1 MRTKMKSDP
10 ILVDIYYKEEGG
22 GVSGGLSNIVPFLG
36 PHIPQV
42 PI

>member
-1 MRTKMKSDP
+1 MKSDP
-10 ILVDIYYKEEGG
+10 ILVDIYYKEEG

>member
-1 MRTKMKSDP
+1 MKSDP
-10 ILVDIYYKEEGG
+10 ILVDIYYKEEGGG